1 MKKSKQSAKFVLF
14 VGLVL
19 CLVSFLISCNSQ
31 ETNSQISNTQSDQNA
46 LDSSLVEMVAARNIP
61 KNDLK
66 IVISKSKYTLH
77 VEYKNEILISYPCVF
92 GFNPI
97 DDKHE
102 EGDGCTPEGE
112 FKIRSKYAHKS
123 WKYFIWIDYPTQE
136 SWRRFNDRKSKGEIS
151 ENGTIGGEIGIH
163 GVPEGTDDMISDK
176 TNWTLGCI
184 SLTRQSITDLYK
196 SIGDKTKITI
206 LH

>member
-1 MKKSKQSAKFVLF
+1 MKQAKQRTRFIWI

-19 CLVSFLISCNSQ
+19 CLVSFLISCVSS
-31 ETNSQISNTQSDQNA
+31 ESNTHINAPNSTSD
-46 LDSSLVEMVAARNIP
+46 STLVQLVASRKIP
-61 KNDLK
+61 KNELN
-66 IVISKSKYTLH
+66 IVISKSNYTLD
-77 VEYKNEILISYPCVF
+77 VTYKNETLISYPCVF
-92 GFNPI
+92 GFNPV

-102 EGDGCTPEGE
+102 EGDGCTPEGV

-123 WKYFIWIDYPTQE
+123 WAYFIWIDYPNKE
-136 SWRRFNDRKSKGEIS
+136 SWRRFNERKANGEIS

-163 GVPEGTDDMISDK
+163 GVPEGTDAMILEK

-184 SLTRQSITDLYK
+184 SLTRAAITDLYK
-196 SIGDKTKITI
+196 SIGDKSTITI